1 MVVLKSQPVS
11 LGKDPISMVS
21 TGDVVTIACNRD
33 DATTLYCLLDLV
45 GLTSTFSR
53 YDLKEI
59 LYPGVTLKLFV

>member
-11 LGKDPISMVS
+11 LSKDPISMVS
-21 TGDVVTIACNRD
+21 TGDAETIACNRG
-33 DATTLYCLLDLV
+33 DAATLYCLLDLV
-45 GLTSTFSR
+45 DLTSTFSR